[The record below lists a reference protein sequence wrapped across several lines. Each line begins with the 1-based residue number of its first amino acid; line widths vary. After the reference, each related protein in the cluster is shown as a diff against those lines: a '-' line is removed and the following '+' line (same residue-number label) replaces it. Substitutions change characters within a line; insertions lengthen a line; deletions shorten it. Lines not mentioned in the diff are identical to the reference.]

1 MNKIIV
7 ETNFPVRIL
16 PTYMYNIY
24 SVNDVIGPRYWI
36 VQIKRNMDE
45 AKYEVKSFANLWA
58 FGPHTIS

>member
-7 ETNFPVRIL
+7 KTNFPVRIL
-16 PTYMYNIY
+16 PTYMHIY

-45 AKYEVKSFANLWA
+45 AKYEVKSFANL
-58 FGPHTIS
+58 